1 MTADSP
7 SDRGRPVAAVQRA
20 IAVLET
26 LAAADTDVGT
36 NEIARRTG
44 INASSVSRLLATLG
58 RAELVAQDADTGRY
72 RLGLRMLRFG
82 TAVLSRLDL
91 RDVARPHLQ
100 ALSSATGETAT
111 LSMAGGGGEALTVD
125 FVQSPSSVQSV
136 ARVGRPSVAHATAVG
151 KVMLACTDQQVA
163 APLERY
169 TDATIVDPAQLRAEV
184 ERTRAREWGE
194 AVGEREVDLHAVAVP
209 VHAADGALLAIL
221 GVQGPAGRLTASAR
235 RDAVAH
241 LTDAARQIEATFA
254 GGSVPA

>member
-1 MTADSP
+1 MTADSA

-26 LAAADTDVGT
+26 LAVADSDVGT

-58 RAELVAQDADTGRY
+58 RAELVAQDPDTGRY

-111 LSMAGGGGEALTVD
+111 LSVAGGGEALTVD

-151 KVMLACTDQQVA
+151 KVMLACTGQQLT

-169 TDATIVDPAQLRAEV
+169 TDATIVDPTQLRAEV
-184 ERTRAREWGE
+184 ERTRTRGWAE

-221 GVQGPAGRLTASAR
+221 GVQGPAGRLAGNAR
-235 RDAVAH
+235 RDAVAQ
-241 LTDAARQIEATFA
+241 LTAAARQIEATFT
-254 GGSVPA
+254 GGSMPT